1 MSIEEN
7 KALIRRFVEAVNTGD
22 EATLTQIIA
31 DDFTICSVA
40 NVGTPDGP
48 RRVDPETIIRGFTKR
63 LQAVPNF
70 RALIIDLIAE
80 GDKVVALGRDTGTPA
95 VEYRGIPPSGKS
107 FDVTW
112 VDVYRIRDGQIA
124 EMVVEM
130 NPDTARKQLAG

>member
-31 DDFTICSVA
+31 DGFTVYNVA
-40 NVGTPDGP
+40 NIGNPAAA
-48 RRVDPETIIRGFTKR
+48 RQVDRDTLIKGFVRR

-70 RALIIDLIAE
+70 RAIIMDLIAE

-95 VEYRGIPPSGKS
+95 VEYRGIKPNGKS

-112 VDVYRIRDGQIA
+112 VDVYRIRDGQIV

-130 NPDTARKQLAG
+130 NPETARKQLAD